1 MLSEVV
7 VVLYPR
13 ILKPQLQEALR
24 HFPVVLLTGAR
35 QVGKSTLAQQIIDNY
50 ITLDDL
56 NIYSSLTA
64 DPQSFIASVNKPVV
78 IDEIQKVPEILNS
91 IKLTVDKNRVNG
103 SFLLTGSANIMAYK
117 NITDT
122 LAGRI
127 ALMELMP
134 LSRQE
139 IAGYKGNLLDILFDG
154 DAAGF
159 NTATADKG
167 QVIGKVIA
175 GGFPEIQR
183 IDTARGRRQWFS
195 SYIKTYVE
203 RDIRDIGELRNI
215 DKFLRMNSMLA
226 SRSGNLLNKAD
237 IARDAKINFKTL
249 DNYLQLLKLVYQV
262 DMLQPYSA
270 NLDKR
275 LAKTEKLYFTDSGI
289 LAYLLNISNEADFA
303 ISPYRGSLFE
313 TYVFG
318 ELLKAV
324 KYSEDRVGL
333 FYFRTS
339 DGQEVD
345 FVIERGG
352 KIIALEIKLAET
364 VRREDFRHIAYLQSK
379 VKNLQAGYVLYMGD
393 RVLSF
398 GERLYALPVSVL
410 G

>member
-1 MLSEVV
+1 M
-7 VVLYPR
+7 LYPR
-13 ILKPQLQEALR
+13 ILKPQLKEALR

-64 DPQSFIASVNKPVV
+64 DPQSFIASVKKPVV
-78 IDEIQKVPEILNS
+78 IDEIQKVPGILNS
-91 IKLTVDKNRVNG
+91 IKLAVDKNRVNG

-127 ALMELMP
+127 ALMELLP

-139 IAGYKGNLLDILFDG
+139 IAGHKGNLLDLLFDG
-154 DAAGF
+154 DVTGF
-159 NTATADKG
+159 NAVTVDNG
-167 QVIGKVIA
+167 QVIGQVIA
-175 GGFPEIQR
+175 GGFPETQR
-183 IDTARGRRQWFS
+183 IDTAKGRQQWFS
-195 SYIKTYVE
+195 SYIQTYIE
-203 RDIRDIGELRNI
+203 RDVRDIGELRNI
-215 DKFLRMNSMLA
+215 DKFLRMYRMLA

-237 IARDAKINFKTL
+237 IARDVGINFKTL
-249 DNYLQLLKLVYQV
+249 DNYLQLLRLVYQV
-262 DMLQPYSA
+262 EMLQPYSV

-289 LAYLLNISNEADFA
+289 LAYLLNITSEENFA
-303 ISPYRGSLFE
+303 VSPYRGSLFE
-313 TYVFG
+313 THVFS
-318 ELLKAV
+318 ELLKTV
-324 KYSEDRVGL
+324 SYSEERAGL
-333 FYFRTS
+333 YYFRTS

-345 FVIERGG
+345 FVIERGE

-364 VRREDFRHIAYLQSK
+364 VRREDFKHIAYLQSR
-379 VKNLQAGYVLYMGD
+379 VKNLQAGYVLYMGE
-393 RVLSF
+393 RVLPF
-398 GERLYALPVSVL
+398 GERFYAIPVGCL